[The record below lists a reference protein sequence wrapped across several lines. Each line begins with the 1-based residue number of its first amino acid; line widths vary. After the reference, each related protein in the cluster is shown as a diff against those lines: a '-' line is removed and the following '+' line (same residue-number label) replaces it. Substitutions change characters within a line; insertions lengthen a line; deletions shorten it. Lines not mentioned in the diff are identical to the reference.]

1 VLEPFLLNFYASG
14 AVEEKWTVKY
24 LGMNRAIAV
33 LGMAFGAVISV
44 GIVVLAALALGPR
57 GIHVDSYEQAVLTL
71 VAPFGEWGLSLFV
84 LSLGIACLG
93 AASDISLNMAYA
105 VSQGFGW
112 NWSENLKPHED
123 ARFACVYTIAIP
135 LAAILIAFF
144 DPLKVTMVAMALN
157 AVVAP
162 LIVFPLLIVMN
173 DKAYLRDHTNGPIM
187 NTLVIVVTV
196 VACVLG
202 LVAIPLEVL
211 GG

>member
-1 VLEPFLLNFYASG
+1 
-14 AVEEKWTVKY
+14 
-24 LGMNRAIAV
+24 
-33 LGMAFGAVISV
+33 
-44 GIVVLAALALGPR
+44 
-57 GIHVDSYEQAVLTL
+57 
-71 VAPFGEWGLSLFV
+71 
-84 LSLGIACLG
+84 
-93 AASDISLNMAYA
+93 
-105 VSQGFGW
+105 
-112 NWSENLKPHED
+112 
-123 ARFACVYTIAIP
+123 
-135 LAAILIAFF
+135 
-144 DPLKVTMVAMALN
+144 MVAMALN